1 MKTISLRR
9 NRLELKL
16 SFSHL
21 HIAMLGLSFLIF
33 KVEIFVIYL
42 FGVVCSVL
50 LLLVGF
56 FVGGGRFWLVGGRS
70 EIIQMKG
77 CMCWVLIEGKAIV
90 STQRA
95 TAPC

>member
-21 HIAMLGLSFLIF
+21 HIVGEPCWDSVFSSLKWRCLLLTSLGLS
-33 KVEIFVIYL
+33 VL
-42 FGVVCSVL
+42 F
-50 LLLVGF
+50 GF

-70 EIIQMKG
+70 EIIQVKG
-77 CMCWVLIEGKAIV
+77 YMCWVLIEGKAIV

>member
-9 NRLELKL
+9 KRLELKL
-16 SFSHL
+16 PHSPSSHGGGA
-21 HIAMLGLSFLIF
+21 ILGLSFLIF

-56 FVGGGRFWLVGGRS
+56 FCWWWFLVGGA
-70 EIIQMKG
+70 G
-77 CMCWVLIEGKAIV
+77 EGVDQK
-90 STQRA
+90 
-95 TAPC
+95 